1 MATNPA
7 TARRANPLTTL
18 LTGKEFIL
26 VLRLFLGVLFVYSA
40 SGKVLHP
47 EKFAIAVRAYD
58 LLPVSLSN
66 LFALALAWA
75 EFITGI
81 LLIVGIHTRKA
92 AGAILLLVVMFII
105 AIATTIVRGL
115 VIDCGCFSN
124 EGGSQT
130 GYLLII
136 RNFFLGAMALMIM
149 RFEAGAVSLARLFA
163 RKPASDRS

>member
-18 LTGKEFIL
+18 LTGREFVL

-47 EKFAIAVRAYD
+47 DKFAIAVRAYE
-58 LLPVSLSN
+58 LLPVSMTN
-66 LFALALAWA
+66 LFALVLAWA
-75 EFITGI
+75 ELVTGV
-81 LLIVGIHTRKA
+81 LLILGIGTRKA
-92 AGAILLLVVMFII
+92 AAAIVLLLVIFIV

-115 VIDCGCFSN
+115 VIDCGCFGN
-124 EGGSQT
+124 EGGSKT

-136 RNFFLGAMALMIM
+136 RNLFLIAASLVVM
-149 RFEAGAVSLARLFA
+149 RFENGFLGLSGILPRRQNAA
-163 RKPASDRS
+163 